1 MRQKPQF
8 DLGGSLEGSYGNYD
22 AIVVKGDVTGP
33 ISDTVAFS
41 IGGNYNRRDGYA
53 RDLHLGQDVNDR
65 NRWGVRGQLL
75 FEPSDALSIR
85 LIGDYDKIDENCCIA
100 ANVIAGPTIAI
111 TDALVGRPRLH
122 RQNPFP
128 HAGYNNFLSSNQ
140 T

>member
-53 RDLHLGQDVNDR
+53 RDLHLDQDVNDR

-100 ANVIAGPTIAI
+100 ANIVAGPTMDIKI
-111 TDALVGRPRLH
+111 GRASCRE
-122 RQNPFP
+122 RVCQ
-128 HAGYNNFLSSNQ
+128 YV
-140 T
+140 

>member
-8 DLGGSLEGSYGNYD
+8 DLGGSLEASYGNYD
-22 AIVVKGDVTGP
+22 AIIVKGYVTGP

-85 LIGDYDKIDENCCIA
+85 SEEHTSELQSIM
-100 ANVIAGPTIAI
+100 
-111 TDALVGRPRLH
+111 RLSYAVFCFKK
-122 RQNPFP
+122 QK
-128 HAGYNNFLSSNQ
+128 